1 MFQEIYTKDN
11 EENFY
16 VGKKLGRKENFYLYE
31 LIDDKGRFL
40 SISLIH
46 KNIINKTIDSSEYLD
61 LMSSF
66 VKTNDKFFDVFNLS
80 RDFEAKKFN
89 FSHLLNKYILYA
101 RGKKDL
107 IEISKV
113 VKVKEESLFLG
124 KIDSPLYD
132 SIGEELSEVL
142 FSDFEKVDI
151 VSVEEYLM
159 RQYLKKM

>member
-66 VKTNDKFFDVFNLS
+66 VKTNGKFFDVFNLS

-113 VKVKEESLFLG
+113 VKVKEHSLFLG
-124 KIDSPLYD
+124 KIDYTINNK
-132 SIGEELSEVL
+132 IGKEFTEVL
-142 FSDFEKVDI
+142 YSDIDKENI
-151 VSVEEYLM
+151 NSVEEYLM
-159 RQYLKKM
+159 KKKKKKM

>member
-89 FSHLLNKYILYA
+89 FSHLLNKNILYA

-132 SIGEELSEVL
+132 ELSEVL

>member
-66 VKTNDKFFDVFNLS
+66 VKTNDKFFDIFNLS
-80 RDFEAKKFN
+80 RDFEAKNSIFLTCLIKISFM
-89 FSHLLNKYILYA
+89 HV
-101 RGKKDL
+101 GKK
-107 IEISKV
+107 I
-113 VKVKEESLFLG
+113 
-124 KIDSPLYD
+124 
-132 SIGEELSEVL
+132 
-142 FSDFEKVDI
+142 
-151 VSVEEYLM
+151 
-159 RQYLKKM
+159 